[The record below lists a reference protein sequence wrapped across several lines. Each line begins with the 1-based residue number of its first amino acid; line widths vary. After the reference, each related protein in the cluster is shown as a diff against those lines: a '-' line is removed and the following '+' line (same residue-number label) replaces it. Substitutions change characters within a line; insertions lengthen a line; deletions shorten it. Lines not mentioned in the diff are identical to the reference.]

1 MRRRSEYQRPATTPE
16 PEPPDPRDEFVRR
29 PPATKDDSILKEP
42 GDSWGIVPP
51 PEGSSGAS
59 GFTGTTCPE
68 CGLAQFWCPSGV
80 TCPNGHGFGGPSA
93 KPVADPTVPEQAAPS
108 APQPALKTIEP
119 GPVASAPMAQPEPA
133 KRAPAPDEEAEVQ
146 AVPVQEEV
154 PLSAATE
161 AAVQAAVVGKPVEVQ
176 AESPK
181 RTRRAKAST
190 PATVDTGDRSPVVD
204 PIGAEA
210 YRRQQ
215 REQVARRLDEL
226 VLGPGYERIVEHVFT
241 VDPWTTFEALVKRLQ
256 LPVPAHAQTRTL
268 LFDELDAVEE
278 LARSA
283 HQLYISAKE
292 TVRRF
297 EADAIV
303 LSVDMRSQATAAL
316 QAEKDAGQ
324 RSKQITDAD
333 VESRMATMFPDE
345 WRSLEMRRSR
355 ARLMVEHMGKL
366 ADAWKERARDVRS
379 MFDGK

>member
-1 MRRRSEYQRPATTPE
+1 VE
-16 PEPPDPRDEFVRR
+16 
-29 PPATKDDSILKEP
+29 
-42 GDSWGIVPP
+42 
-51 PEGSSGAS
+51 
-59 GFTGTTCPE
+59 
-68 CGLAQFWCPSGV
+68 
-80 TCPNGHGFGGPSA
+80 
-93 KPVADPTVPEQAAPS
+93 
-108 APQPALKTIEP
+108 
-119 GPVASAPMAQPEPA
+119 
-133 KRAPAPDEEAEVQ
+133 
-146 AVPVQEEV
+146 PVQEA
-154 PLSAATE
+154 PALSVATE
-161 AAVQAAVVGKPVEVQ
+161 AAVQAAVMGPPIVEP
-176 AESPK
+176 PK
-181 RTRRAKAST
+181 RPRRTKATT
-190 PATVDTGDRSPVVD
+190 PATAAAPTVATTPATATNTGDRSPVD
-204 PIGAEA
+204 PIDAEA

-297 EADAIV
+297 ESDAIV

-316 QAEKDAGQ
+316 QSEKDAGQ